1 MDFKK
6 INNEVMTFY
15 RDLFSSREDNLD
27 NVDLDTILS
36 EDTPKLS
43 DLQAYVLEG
52 GINFKEAGE
61 ILFKMKNGKSPGS
74 TGFTTE
80 FF

>member
-1 MDFKK
+1 M
-6 INNEVMTFY
+6 
-15 RDLFSSREDNLD
+15 D
-27 NVDLDTILS
+27 NVDLNNVLN

-43 DLQAYVLEG
+43 DLQADVLEG

-74 TGFTTE
+74 AGFTTE